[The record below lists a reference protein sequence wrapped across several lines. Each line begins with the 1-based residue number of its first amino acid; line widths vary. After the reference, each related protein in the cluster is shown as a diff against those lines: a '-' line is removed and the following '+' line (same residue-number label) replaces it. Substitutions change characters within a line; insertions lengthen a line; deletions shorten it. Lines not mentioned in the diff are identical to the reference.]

1 MLPKIL
7 SFFHIENKV
16 KCIFD
21 FMAIPTEYSLVHE
34 TNPHLFTTYFS
45 ITKRKRLFDHTENQI
60 WLLGDKLSW
69 EAEDS

>member
-1 MLPKIL
+1 
-7 SFFHIENKV
+7 
-16 KCIFD
+16 
-21 FMAIPTEYSLVHE
+21 MAIPTEYSLVQE
-34 TNPHLFTTYFS
+34 TNSHLFTTYFS